1 MKSAVTRD
9 KKRRALFKEYEEKR
23 LALKSLQRLTSQAL
37 FDSKQ
42 NQTKVDS
49 LKKVEEIQIRIQ
61 QGLNELPHNSSKVR
75 IRNRCV
81 LTGRAR
87 AVWRSFRISRIQLRK
102 LALEGVLIG
111 VKRSSW

>member
-23 LALKSLQRLTSQAL
+23 LALKILQRINPL
-37 FDSKQ
+37 DE
-42 NQTKVDS
+42 KV
-49 LKKVEEIQIRIQ
+49 Q
-61 QGLNELPHNSSKVR
+61 QGFSELPSNSSKTR

-81 LTGRAR
+81 ITGRAR
-87 AVWRSFRISRIQLRK
+87 SVWRAFRISRIQLRK
-102 LALEGVLIG
+102 LALEGLLMG